1 MSTKPTDSQNILNR
15 NIFKDTNIGLKENS
29 NINIE
34 MDNNNTETS
43 VIVDPNFV
51 IQAVLDDKLDSTGAT
66 LLSKNQRRLIK
77 TLKDKDEKQ
86 R

>member
-1 MSTKPTDSQNILNR
+1 MDSQNIHKK
-15 NIFKDTNIGLKENS
+15 NIFKCTSIGSNVNLGTNRNMENS
-29 NINIE
+29 
-34 MDNNNTETS
+34 NTETS

-51 IQAVLDDKLDSTGAT
+51 IQTVLDDKLDSTGAK
-66 LLSKNQRRLIK
+66 LLSNSQHRLIK